1 MRKDPL
7 DFTIRELIALGY
19 EVKHLHYSSSFDDKV
34 LVISPIYRLVAK
46 IRRLIK
52 GEK

>member
-1 MRKDPL
+1 MKDPL

-19 EVKHLHYSSSFDDKV
+19 EVKHLSHHSRDKV
-34 LVISPIYRLVAK
+34 LVISPLYRLIAK